1 MAQDWLADVRKYDP
15 DVDEGV
21 VAAIVRHC
29 GIALRTRD
37 ASLVSFSDAKETDR
51 VRESFLKKKLA
62 RTEDDATLDA
72 AIAEVGEFMSDTKN
86 RNRVTV
92 YYLLADYFDMFDLFG
107 SEKRGA
113 RAAFAS
119 AAVAGAASVAAS
131 ASGAG
136 ASGVGASGAGASGAG
151 TATPPATTPPAAFAA
166 PVAARPRQAAPTDPN
181 EGLFALALVTLLG
194 GFGVMILASTIA
206 MLAIDETEAPAP
218 APAPVVAA
226 PEPEPVA
233 IPEGAG
239 VIASERE
246 GKPLLTTYFDTGQS
260 AVTED
265 FEAAAADILAYLE
278 ANPAASVAIS
288 GFNDPTGDAEINA
301 RLSRERAQN
310 VQAALVALGVDEAR
324 TDLVKPDDTTREE
337 LSNAEARRVE
347 ITIVE

>member
-136 ASGVGASGAGASGAG
+136 ASGAG

-181 EGLFALALVTLLG
+181 EGLFALALVTLVG

-265 FEAAAADILAYLE
+265 FAAAAADILAYLE

-347 ITIVE
+347 ITILE

>member
-136 ASGVGASGAGASGAG
+136 ASGAG

-181 EGLFALALVTLLG
+181 EGLFALALVTLVG

-260 AVTED
+260 VVTED

>member
-15 DVDEGV
+15 DVDESV

-131 ASGAG
+131 
-136 ASGVGASGAGASGAG
+136 ASGAGASGAG

>member
-131 ASGAG
+131 ASGG
-136 ASGVGASGAGASGAG
+136 GASGAGA
-151 TATPPATTPPAAFAA
+151 ATPPATTPPAAFAA

-181 EGLFALALVTLLG
+181 EGLFALALVTLVG

-260 AVTED
+260 VVTED

>member
-1 MAQDWLADVRKYDP
+1 MAQDWLADVRKYDS
-15 DVDEGV
+15 DCDEGV

-72 AIAEVGEFMSDTKN
+72 AIAEVGELMSDTRT

-107 SEKRGA
+107 SAKRGA
-113 RAAFAS
+113 KAAFAS

-131 ASGAG
+131 ASGASTSG
-136 ASGVGASGAGASGAG
+136 TSASAASA
-151 TATPPATTPPAAFAA
+151 ATSATPPAAFASTG
-166 PVAARPRQAAPTDPN
+166 AAPPRKPAEADPN
-181 EGLFALALVTLLG
+181 EGLFGLAVITLLG
-194 GFGVMILASTIA
+194 GFGIMILASVIA
-206 MLAIDETEAPAP
+206 MLAIDEPEAPAP
-218 APAPVVAA
+218 APPPVVAA

-233 IPEGAG
+233 VPEGAG

-246 GKPLLTTYFDTGQS
+246 GKPLLTTYFDSGQS
-260 AVTED
+260 VVIDD
-265 FEAAAADILAYLE
+265 FAAAAADILAYLE
-278 ANPAASVAIS
+278 ANPGASVAIS
-288 GFNDPTGDAEINA
+288 GFNDPTGDAQINA

-347 ITIVE
+347 VTIVE